1 MRSEQARS
9 TEAAPTPS
17 TWIGKVDLNASVA
30 RMVHRL
36 VLTVGGTGIG
46 GLGDPFL
53 AAVPL
58 PVSSSARP
66 GEPGSTVVGDHRR
79 SDRTHP
85 FWVMLPRP
93 PHGTMRRPRPTAN
106 ASAEA
111 KGDTLWLG
119 PRRRRWTSF
128 AG

>member
-36 VLTVGGTGIG
+36 VPTVGGTGIG

-53 AAVPL
+53 AAAPL
-58 PVSSSARP
+58 PVNSSARP
-66 GEPGSTVVGDHRR
+66 GEPGSIVCR
-79 SDRTHP
+79 
-85 FWVMLPRP
+85 RP
-93 PHGTMRRPRPTAN
+93 PPLRSRSSLLGDVAPAAARDD
-106 ASAEA
+106 EA
-111 KGDTLWLG
+111 TTPDGKRMG
-119 PRRRRWTSF
+119 
-128 AG
+128 

>member
-1 MRSEQARS
+1 MRSQQARS

-17 TWIGKVDLNASVA
+17 TRGLGKVDLNVSVA
-30 RMVHRL
+30 CMGHRL

-53 AAVPL
+53 GLGSP
-58 PVSSSARP
+58 P
-66 GEPGSTVVGDHRR
+66 GELLRR

-85 FWVMLPRP
+85 FRVMLPWP
-93 PHGTMRRPRPTAN
+93 PHGTMRRPHPTGN
-106 ASAEA
+106 AWAEA
-111 KGDTLWLG
+111 KGDTSWLG
-119 PRRRRWTSF
+119 PRRRRRTSF